1 MEIPIG
7 EINCAQAAVSRPGEG
22 VSAKRSMKTLVGEVW
37 LLGWFQ
43 LGNSSDMGS
52 G

>member
-1 MEIPIG
+1 MENPVG
-7 EINCAQAAVSRPGEG
+7 EINCAQGAVSRPGEG
-22 VSAKRSMKTLVGEVW
+22 VSAKRSMKILVREVW

-43 LGNSSDMGS
+43 LVSFPDMGL